1 MHASAAR
8 VLGGAG
14 VRGEVVSI
22 VLRRVSECA
31 PTALLP
37 RRSRTAPLVKRTP
50 TRHAAGALALLVTLL
65 GGGSEGRADPTE
77 LSPQEA
83 YNYGENETARSAAMG
98 GALRALGNGTTGVWL
113 NPADMVQTRIYHL
126 EAIAQIVPEAR
137 RQVYGGIVADS
148 ITGKLAGGI
157 AVAGGFIDPDGI
169 DRSFID
175 AKVALAYP
183 ISDKLFLGLAGRY
196 AKVDQSPAQA
206 PFNVEKDKVAGG
218 LVDPEERLSRFSMV
232 NTFTFDAGVTLR
244 ATDALYIAVLGQSLS
259 YPGHSVLPTTL
270 GGGVGYGTQDFS
282 IEVDGLADFNS
293 WEDTAAR
300 VMAGGELLLGDHF
313 PLRAGYRWDQGADT
327 HALSGG
333 LGYVG
338 TEFSA
343 EVSVRRTISD
353 PGATTIVIGLA
364 YFLES
369 TGLTRAPTDF

>member
-1 MHASAAR
+1 
-8 VLGGAG
+8 VN
-14 VRGEVVSI
+14 
-22 VLRRVSECA
+22 
-31 PTALLP
+31 
-37 RRSRTAPLVKRTP
+37 RSS
-50 TRHAAGALALLVTLL
+50 TRHAAGAFTLVATLL
-65 GGGSEGRADPTE
+65 GWAGVGRADPTE

-83 YNYGENETARSAAMG
+83 YNYGENETPRMAAMG

-157 AVAGGFIDPDGI
+157 SVAGGFIDPDGI

-175 AKVALAYP
+175 ARAALAYP
-183 ISDKLFLGLAGRY
+183 ISDKLFLGLSGRY

-206 PFNVEKDKVAGG
+206 PFGVEQDKVAGG

-244 ATDALYIAVLGQSLS
+244 ATDSLYIAILGQSLS

-270 GGGVGYGTQDFS
+270 GGGIGYGTQDFS
-282 IEVDGLADFNS
+282 VEVDGVADFNS
-293 WEDTAAR
+293 WEDTSAR
-300 VMAGGELLLGDHF
+300 IMAGGELLLGDHF
-313 PLRAGYRWDQGADT
+313 PLRGGYRWDQGADT
-327 HALSGG
+327 HSVSGG
-333 LGYVG
+333 LGYIG
-338 TEFSA
+338 QEFSA
-343 EVSVRRTISD
+343 EVSVRRSLAD